1 MKKKMDYFRKVYKY
15 DDEAKA
21 YIIEASLDDY
31 TEILNGWDPSPV
43 RWRDIEPEFKFFLEE
58 CAHDI
63 PLRYPLEIL
72 LHLPESVKNSKKEK
86 LTQEAIKNNFEFLTH
101 LESKDLRQRNK
112 KSAIYV
118 VMAFVFLSA
127 AYTLQ
132 DTGISENVLMSILLE
147 GIFIG
152 GWVFLWEAF
161 SLVFIYNQDVR
172 RNLREM
178 RRFSKAQITF
188 KYGKQ

>member
-1 MKKKMDYFRKVYKY
+1 MKKKMDYFRQVYKY
-15 DDEAKA
+15 DNEAKA

-31 TEILNGWDPSPV
+31 AEILNGWDPSPV
-43 RWRDIEPEFKFFLEE
+43 RWRDIEPEFKVFLEE

-63 PLRYPLEIL
+63 PLKYPLEIFL
-72 LHLPESVKNSKKEK
+72 YLPESVKNEKKER
-86 LTQEAIKNNFEFLTH
+86 LTQEAIKNNFEFLSH
-101 LESKDLRQRNK
+101 LASKELRQRNK
-112 KSAIYV
+112 RSIVYV
-118 VMAFVFLSA
+118 GMAFIFLSA

-161 SLVFIYNQDVR
+161 SLVFIYNQEVR
-172 RNLREM
+172 RNLKEM
-178 RRFSKAQITF
+178 RRFAKARITF
-188 KYGKQ
+188 KYEKV

>member
-1 MKKKMDYFRKVYKY
+1 
-15 DDEAKA
+15 
-21 YIIEASLDDY
+21 
-31 TEILNGWDPSPV
+31 
-43 RWRDIEPEFKFFLEE
+43 
-58 CAHDI
+58 
-63 PLRYPLEIL
+63 
-72 LHLPESVKNSKKEK
+72 
-86 LTQEAIKNNFEFLTH
+86 
-101 LESKDLRQRNK
+101 
-112 KSAIYV
+112 
-118 VMAFVFLSA
+118 MAFVFLSA